1 MNSEFKK
8 FENLEVK
15 KSNMA
20 MISGGTTT
28 PRYIVIGYS
37 ENEYEDC
44 NGDGVLTA
52 EEMKSQKPILVEY
65 PDSTEGCSL
74 SF

>member
-1 MNSEFKK
+1 MNAEFKK

-28 PRYIVIGYS
+28 TSYIVIGYS
-37 ENEYEDC
+37 ENEYC
-44 NGDGVLTA
+44 NGD
-52 EEMKSQKPILVEY
+52 VELLKVRV
-65 PDSTEGCSL
+65 E
-74 SF
+74 